1 MWLLVALALLLASP
15 SDSTRRN
22 EIVPGLHL
30 STSRCEAL
38 WELDCRRPRPLAA
51 FAGDFPHR
59 WPFRE
64 TALYRS
70 LPGLRY
76 NRVEGLVLGLGTEPL
91 EWTEYDRVRLLGQ
104 LAYAFALRRWRYE
117 VGAETVLNPAR
128 HEAFYLKLGGG
139 YYRTTRTDDLWK
151 TTPLE
156 NTLAAF
162 FFGNDFYA
170 LYYETEGWQLYAVQ
184 RLTRYAQLGLGFRAE
199 AHRALSQ
206 KTRWALFARQAA
218 DFNLPAREGR
228 RHALVLTLDAGR
240 ILAYKDLP
248 TGWALRLQAELGR
261 HLGGE
266 LLYNRYVAD
275 GRLYLPMG
283 HYSRLNL
290 RVRGGWADATAP
302 IQQQFFLGGIG
313 SVRGYAQNAYVGTRM
328 LLGNAEL
335 VIQGVSLVPGEVIE
349 DLVFL
354 AFFDAG
360 WVNAFGTDTFRS
372 RDMLSAAGIGLGL
385 DEGRSIRLE
394 LAWPLRDLGQGYRPS
409 LWFRISPAF

>member
-1 MWLLVALALLLASP
+1 MWLLLLFGLLLAP
-15 SDSTRRN
+15 QPDSTRD
-22 EIVPGLHL
+22 ETLPGLHL
-30 STSRCEAL
+30 RPSGCEEFR
-38 WELDCRRPRPLAA
+38 ELDCRRPRPLAA

-76 NRVEGLVLGLGTEPL
+76 NRVEGLVLGLDTEPL
-91 EWTEYDRVRLLGQ
+91 EWTEYDRVRLVGQ
-104 LAYAFALRRWRYE
+104 LAYTFALRRWRYE
-117 VGAETVLNPAR
+117 IGPETVLNPAR
-128 HEAFYLKLGGG
+128 SDAFYLKLGGS

-151 TTPLE
+151 TAPLE

-199 AHRALSQ
+199 DHRALPQ
-206 KTRWALFARQAA
+206 KTRWALFDHQAA
-218 DFNLPAREGR
+218 DVNLPAREGR
-228 RHALVLTLDAGR
+228 RQALVLTLDAGR
-240 ILAYKDLP
+240 ILAYSDLP
-248 TGWALRLQAELGR
+248 VGWALRLQAELGR
-261 HLGGE
+261 GLGGDFS
-266 LLYNRYVAD
+266 YNRSVAD
-275 GRLYLPMG
+275 GRLYLFTG
-283 HYSRLNL
+283 RYSRLNL
-290 RVRGGWADATAP
+290 RLRGGWTDDTAP

-313 SVRGYAQNAYVGTRM
+313 SVRGYAQNAYLGTRM
-328 LLGNAEL
+328 LLANAEL
-335 VIQGVSLVPGEVIE
+335 VVQGVSLMPGKVIE

-354 AFFDAG
+354 AFVDAG
-360 WVNAFGTDTFRS
+360 WVNAFGTDAFRTQ
-372 RDMLSAAGIGLGL
+372 DLLSAAGLGLGF
-385 DEGRSIRLE
+385 DEGRSVRLE

>member
-1 MWLLVALALLLASP
+1 MWLLLLFGLLLAP
-15 SDSTRRN
+15 QPDSTR
-22 EIVPGLHL
+22 EETLPGLHL
-30 STSRCEAL
+30 RPSVCEEF
-38 WELDCRRPRPLAA
+38 WELACRQPRPLAA

-91 EWTEYDRVRLLGQ
+91 EWTEYDRVRLVGQ

-128 HEAFYLKLGGG
+128 SDAFYLKLGGG

-151 TTPLE
+151 TAPLE

-199 AHRALSQ
+199 DHRALPQ
-206 KTRWALFARQAA
+206 KTRWALFDHQAA
-218 DFNLPAREGR
+218 DVNLPAREGR
-228 RHALVLTLDAGR
+228 RQAVVLTLDAGR
-240 ILAYKDLP
+240 ILAYRDLP
-248 TGWALRLQAELGR
+248 VGWALRLQAELGR
-261 HLGGE
+261 GLGGDFS
-266 LLYNRYVAD
+266 YNRYVAD
-275 GRLYLPMG
+275 GRLYLFTG
-283 HYSRLNL
+283 RHSRLNL
-290 RVRGGWADATAP
+290 RLRGGWANDTAP

-313 SVRGYAQNAYVGTRM
+313 SVRGYAQNAYLGTRM

-335 VIQGVSLVPGEVIE
+335 VVQGVSLIPGKVIE
-349 DLVFL
+349 HLVFL
-354 AFFDAG
+354 AFVDAG
-360 WVNAFGTDTFRS
+360 WVNAFGTDAFRTQ
-372 RDMLSAAGIGLGL
+372 DLLSAAGLGLGF
-385 DEGRSIRLE
+385 DEGRSVRLE